1 MTSKIIRQ
9 LFFDYYK
16 SNGHILVPSAPIVI
30 KNDPTLLFTNAG
42 MNQFKAYFLD
52 ISIPP
57 YKRIVDTQKCLRVSG
72 KHNDL
77 EEVGVDTYHHTM
89 FEMLGNWSF
98 NDYFKI
104 DAIKFAWKL
113 LTDVYSL
120 PKEKLYVTVFEG
132 SENENIPAS
141 TIALKE
147 WQQYVLPDHIV
158 FGNKKDNFWE
168 MGDTGPCGPCSEIH
182 IDLRSDEEIK
192 KISGREL
199 VNKDHPQV
207 IEIWNL
213 VFIQYNRKK
222 DSSLEKLPSFH
233 VDTGMGLERLV
244 RAIQQKTSNYD
255 TDIFMPT
262 IKWVENKTGLKY
274 DFSDCKQA
282 IAFRVIA
289 DHIRAIV
296 FTIGDGQLPSN
307 TGAGYVIRRI
317 LRRAVRYYFQFLQYK
332 QPLLNQLVSLIAL
345 QYEDVFPEIKAQELF
360 IQQVIEEEENSFLK
374 TLAKGLKRIDEII
387 KQTNTQHCIGGQ
399 QVFELYDRYG
409 FPIDLTRLI
418 AQENNLTIDEAAFT
432 IAMNEQKNRSK
443 AAAAQD
449 VSDWI
454 ILKEEKQEYNPYTH
468 FSTIKKVD
476 ILRYRTIEKNNKHF
490 TQIVTSSL
498 SLYAESGGQIGDQGQ
513 AFIGSNSFKI
523 LDTKKEN
530 NLIYFTVEGI
540 HSNFDNP
547 ISIQLNIEKRR
558 ITSAHHTATHLLH
571 AALRK
576 ILGTHVTQKGSLV
589 NENMLRFDF
598 THFAK
603 LTDSEI
609 KNVEDL
615 VNQKIKENLD
625 VIIQEI
631 PKEQALQLG
640 AMALF
645 GEKYGDIVRVVTIDT
660 DFSVEFCGGTHTEK
674 TGELVAFKILHESAT
689 AAGIRRIE
697 AIASTPLLQFY
708 QEKLNIL
715 EQIKSTLKID
725 QDPIKSIENL
735 IHENAENKKEIQL
748 LQQFQ
753 VSQLSNLLKNKFEQK
768 NNFLFLVEQVE
779 VKQVDIIKKIVL
791 ELSVQKTNYIICLFS
806 VINNKMQ
813 LILSTD
819 SKQEK
824 IIAKKILTEVICP
837 LIQGNGGG
845 QNHFVT
851 AVGNHIVSMNELKK
865 IIENSIEIC

>member
-1 MTSKIIRQ
+1 
-9 LFFDYYK
+9 
-16 SNGHILVPSAPIVI
+16 
-30 KNDPTLLFTNAG
+30 
-42 MNQFKAYFLD
+42 
-52 ISIPP
+52 
-57 YKRIVDTQKCLRVSG
+57 G

-274 DFSDCKQA
+274 DFSDGKQA

-498 SLYAESGGQIGDQGQ
+498 SLYAESG
-513 AFIGSNSFKI
+513 
-523 LDTKKEN
+523 
-530 NLIYFTVEGI
+530 
-540 HSNFDNP
+540 
-547 ISIQLNIEKRR
+547 
-558 ITSAHHTATHLLH
+558 
-571 AALRK
+571 
-576 ILGTHVTQKGSLV
+576 
-589 NENMLRFDF
+589 
-598 THFAK
+598 
-603 LTDSEI
+603 
-609 KNVEDL
+609 
-615 VNQKIKENLD
+615 
-625 VIIQEI
+625 
-631 PKEQALQLG
+631 
-640 AMALF
+640 
-645 GEKYGDIVRVVTIDT
+645 
-660 DFSVEFCGGTHTEK
+660 
-674 TGELVAFKILHESAT
+674 
-689 AAGIRRIE
+689 
-697 AIASTPLLQFY
+697 
-708 QEKLNIL
+708 
-715 EQIKSTLKID
+715 
-725 QDPIKSIENL
+725 
-735 IHENAENKKEIQL
+735 
-748 LQQFQ
+748 
-753 VSQLSNLLKNKFEQK
+753 
-768 NNFLFLVEQVE
+768 
-779 VKQVDIIKKIVL
+779 
-791 ELSVQKTNYIICLFS
+791 
-806 VINNKMQ
+806 
-813 LILSTD
+813 
-819 SKQEK
+819 
-824 IIAKKILTEVICP
+824 
-837 LIQGNGGG
+837 
-845 QNHFVT
+845 
-851 AVGNHIVSMNELKK
+851 
-865 IIENSIEIC
+865 

>member
-16 SNGHILVPSAPIVI
+16 SKGHILVPSAPIVI

-42 MNQFKAYFLD
+42 MNQFKEFFLD
-52 ISIPP
+52 ITVPP

-104 DAIKFAWKL
+104 DAIQFAWEL
-113 LTDVYSL
+113 LTEVYAL

-132 SENENIPAS
+132 NEQENIPPS
-141 TIALKE
+141 TIALQE
-147 WQQYVLPDHIV
+147 WQKYVSPDHIV
-158 FGNKKDNFWE
+158 YGNKKDNFWE

-182 IDLRSDEEIK
+182 IDLRSEEEIK
-192 KISGREL
+192 KISGRDL

-222 DSSLEKLPSFH
+222 DGSLEQLKSFH

-244 RAIQQKTSNYD
+244 RAIQKKSSNYD
-255 TDIFMPT
+255 TDIFLPT
-262 IKWVENKTGLKY
+262 IEWIENKTGLKY
-274 DFSDCKQA
+274 DFSDSKQA

-296 FTIGDGQLPSN
+296 FTIGDGQIPSN

-332 QPLLNQLVSLIAL
+332 QPLLYQLVSLIAI

-387 KQTNTQHCIGGQ
+387 KQENKQHCIEGQ
-399 QVFELYDRYG
+399 QLFELYDRYG
-409 FPIDLTRLI
+409 FPVDLTRLI
-418 AQENNLTIDEAAFT
+418 AQENKLTINEAAFT

-443 AAAAQD
+443 AAAEQD
-449 VSDWI
+449 VSDWV
-454 ILKEEKQEYNPYTH
+454 ILKEESQVYNPYTN
-468 FSTIKKVD
+468 FSEIKMVD
-476 ILRYRTIEKNNKHF
+476 ILRYRTIEKNNNQF
-490 TQIVTSSL
+490 TQIVCGSV
-498 SLYAESGGQIGDQGQ
+498 SLYAESGGQVGDSGFLQ
-513 AFIGSNSFKI
+513 INDKSIKI
-523 LDTKKEN
+523 IDTKKEN
-530 NLIYFTVEGI
+530 NLIYFTIEGI
-540 HSNFDNP
+540 HTDFDKP
-547 ISIQLNIEKRR
+547 VSIQLDVEKRA

-571 AALRK
+571 AALRNV
-576 ILGTHVTQKGSLV
+576 LGTHVTQKGSLV
-589 NENMLRFDF
+589 NEHILRFDF

-603 LTDSEI
+603 LTDIEI
-609 KNVEDL
+609 KKVEDL
-615 VNQKIKENLD
+615 VNQKIKENIE
-625 VIIQEI
+625 VFIQEI
-631 PKEQALQLG
+631 PKDKALQMG

-645 GEKYGDIVRVVTIDT
+645 GEKYGDVVRVVTIDKP
-660 DFSVEFCGGTHTEK
+660 FSVEFCGGTHTAK
-674 TGELVAFKILHESAT
+674 TGELIAFKILHESAT

-697 AIASTPLLQFY
+697 AITSTPLLQYY
-708 QEKLNIL
+708 QQNLMVL
-715 EQIKSTLKID
+715 EHIKSILKIN
-725 QDPIKSIENL
+725 QDPVKSIENL
-735 IHENAENKKEIQL
+735 KNENTETKKEIQS

-753 VSQLSNLLKNKFEQK
+753 INQLSSVLQHKFEVKNKV
-768 NNFLFLVEQVE
+768 LFLVEQVE
-779 VKQVDIIKKIVL
+779 VKQLDAIKKIVL
-791 ELSVQKTNYIICLFS
+791 QLSAQKNNYIICLFN
-806 VINNKMQ
+806 VVDKKIQ
-813 LILSTD
+813 LILATD
-819 SKQEK
+819 STQEK
-824 IIAKKILTEVICP
+824 LIAKNILKESICP
-837 LIQGNGGG
+837 IIQGNGGG

-851 AVGNHIVSMNELKK
+851 AVGNNIVTMHELKK
-865 IIENSIEIC
+865 VIENIVL